1 MEEKKEK
8 PKGIDLNTMTDKG
21 KLKEMA
27 YDIMKNIA
35 IYQRELQMI
44 ENKINQL
51 EKNAVQ
57 M

>member
-1 MEEKKEK
+1 MEEKKE
-8 PKGIDLNTMTDKG
+8 PQGIGLNTNTDTG

-44 ENKINQL
+44 ENRITQL

>member
-1 MEEKKEK
+1 MEEKKE
-8 PKGIDLNTMTDKG
+8 PQRIDLNTMTDKG

-27 YDIMKNIA
+27 YDIMKSIA